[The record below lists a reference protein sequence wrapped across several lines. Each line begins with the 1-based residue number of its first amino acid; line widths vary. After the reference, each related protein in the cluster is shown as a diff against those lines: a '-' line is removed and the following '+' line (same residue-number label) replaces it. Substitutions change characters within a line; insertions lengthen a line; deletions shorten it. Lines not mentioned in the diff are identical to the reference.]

1 VGRAKGN
8 YREGVQHLAVAS
20 VEAVEPFIS
29 TIVVVD
35 DDPDI
40 RELLSDRL
48 ESLGFRV
55 LRAQNGNEGLE
66 LIDKQNPQLML
77 LDIEMPD
84 MNGLEVLREIRKSG
98 RDLTVVMITAYGT
111 IERAVEAMKEGAYD
125 FIPKPFEPDH
135 VALIVAKA
143 LERETLKR
151 GIEILSEQIDDRH
164 RMIVGQSVQI
174 NRAVETA
181 KKAAASRSTVLL
193 LGESGTGKEIF
204 ARAIHNWSDRKDKP
218 FVAINCVGLS
228 KELLESELFGHE
240 KGSFTGALQL
250 KKGKMELAHGGTV
263 FLDEVGDVLTELQT
277 KLLRFLQERE
287 FERVGGNKP
296 ISVDVRIIAATNRD
310 LNNAVQQGKFRED
323 LYYRLNVVP
332 LILPPLRDRKE
343 DILGLADYFLKRSA
357 LETKKNFTAINKEAA
372 TKLVD
377 YQWPG
382 NVRELANVIES
393 AVVLGQGPELTVHD
407 LSTKVVS
414 PLLKKEVPTGFSY
427 HGAVDDYR
435 RELIEK
441 TLAETQGNRAAAAKI
456 LGLQRTYLSRLI
468 KALGVN

>member
-1 VGRAKGN
+1 METSAGN
-8 YREGVQHLAVAS
+8 IL
-20 VEAVEPFIS
+20 
-29 TIVVVD
+29 VVD
-35 DDPDI
+35 DDADI
-40 RELLSDRL
+40 REVLGDRL
-48 ESLGFRV
+48 ASMGYRV
-55 LRAQNGNEGLE
+55 FAAEAAKAGLE
-66 LIDKQNPQLML
+66 LLERQNPQLVL

-84 MNGLEVLREIRKSG
+84 MNGIDMLREIR
-98 RDLTVVMITAYGT
+98 RREHDVTVVMITAYGT

-143 LERETLKR
+143 LERERLKR
-151 GIEILSEQIDDRH
+151 ELELLTEEVDDRH
-164 RMIVGQSVQI
+164 RMILGQSVPI
-174 NRAVETA
+174 NQAVEKA

-240 KGSFTGALQL
+240 KGAFTGALQL
-250 KKGKMELAHGGTV
+250 KKGKMELADGGTV
-263 FLDEVGDVLTELQT
+263 FLDEVGDISTELQT

-287 FERVGGNKP
+287 FERIGGTKP
-296 ISVDVRIIAATNRD
+296 ISVDVRIIAATNRE
-310 LNNAVQQGKFRED
+310 LNHAVREGKFRED
-323 LYYRLNVVP
+323 LYYRLNVV
-332 LILPPLRDRKE
+332 LLMLPPLRERGE
-343 DILGLADYFLKRSA
+343 DIPGLADYFLKRSA
-357 LETKKNFTAINKEAA
+357 LETKKNFTGIAQEAL

-377 YQWPG
+377 YPWPG

-393 AVVLGQGPELTVHD
+393 AVVLGQGPELTLHD
-407 LSTKVVS
+407 LPAKVVA
-414 PLLKKEVPTGFSY
+414 PEPKAIRDGFSY
-427 HGAVDDYR
+427 HGAIDDYR

-441 TLAETQGNRAAAAKI
+441 TLAQTQGNRAAAAKI

-468 KALGVN
+468 KALRVS